1 MKWYNTLLLVG
12 NSFSSFEG
20 SWKMILKNNE
30 SVDNWGPHGRRILQ
44 LLATEGEASRERLHE
59 LSGLHRNLI
68 GDAVRRLLDDG
79 LVRMEEPAAQG
90 RGRPQ
95 TPMVLDPTRRCVLG
109 VAIDPKSISACPVNL
124 LGQPVGAPTV
134 CAVSRNS
141 DRVQAAAKLIS
152 AKTTRARLAIS
163 VTITGIIDFENNLIL
178 ESSAVKGKA
187 KSLDPIHQS
196 AGDSPLI
203 VENDLHALAQYWRM
217 TRNVPLNE
225 DVLLI
230 RLEVGAVGAAL
241 IIRGQPH
248 VGCIHAASEIGH
260 TRLPV
265 ETEECYCGN
274 TGCLERIFDSD
285 FARSLDGSQ
294 ISLGQRIKSPT
305 QDKALSRII
314 ELVGLGI
321 ANAIQLI
328 KPHRVL
334 LASQYSRYANFKT
347 PLVSSIRSQLLASL
361 RNRISIDWWDLPSTD
376 RSIIAA
382 FPALNLFL
390 SEQPITDYN
399 SC

>member
-1 MKWYNTLLLVG
+1 
-12 NSFSSFEG
+12 
-20 SWKMILKNNE
+20 MILKNNE
-30 SVDNWGPHGRRILQ
+30 SLDNWGPHGRRVLQ

-68 GDAVRRLLDDG
+68 GDAIRRLLDDG
-79 LVRMEEPAAQG
+79 LVCVGEPAAQG

-109 VAIDPKSISACPVNL
+109 VAIDPKSITACPVNL
-124 LGQPVGAPTV
+124 LGQPVETPTV
-134 CAVSRNS
+134 YSVTRNS

-152 AKTTRARLAIS
+152 AKTTLARLAIS
-163 VTITGIIDFENNLIL
+163 VTITGIIDFENRMIL
-178 ESSAVKGKA
+178 ESSAVRGKP
-187 KSLDPIHQS
+187 KSLEPINQS

-217 TRNVPLNE
+217 TRSVPLSE

-230 RLEVGAVGAAL
+230 RLADGAVGAAL

-248 VGCIHAASEIGH
+248 VGCVHAASEIGH

-265 ETEECYCGN
+265 ETQECYCGK
-274 TGCLERIFDSD
+274 TGCLERIFDTEY
-285 FARSLDGSQ
+285 ARSLDGSTL
-294 ISLGQRIKSPT
+294 SLEQRIKCPVN
-305 QDKALSRII
+305 DEALTRII
-314 ELVGLGI
+314 ELTGLGI

-334 LASQYSRYANFKT
+334 LASQYSRHTKFKT
-347 PLVSSIRSQLLASL
+347 AMVSTVRSQLLASL
-361 RNRISIDWWDLPSTD
+361 RDRISIDWWNLPSTD

-390 SEQPITDYN
+390 SEQLVSDYN